1 MLPPARLGLAERIRR
16 ALALFPADLL
26 FVHRDADRGPTAT
39 RREEI
44 RRAVEATMA
53 NQMTVPV
60 VPVRMTEAWLLIDEA
75 AIRSAAGNP
84 HGTAVLDL
92 PKLGA
97 IEGIADPKDL
107 LYTALREACELKGRR
122 LARFSAQDAV
132 GLVADRISDFKPLQY
147 LPAFRE
153 FQTDLGQALDSLSST
168 LEA

>member
-1 MLPPARLGLAERIRR
+1 MLPPARLGLAERISR

-44 RRAVEATMA
+44 RRAVAATMA

-84 HGTAVLDL
+84 RGKWYWICRGWARSRTGPT
-92 PKLGA
+92 PKMCCTPRCA
-97 IEGIADPKDL
+97 KHAN
-107 LYTALREACELKGRR
+107 
-122 LARFSAQDAV
+122 
-132 GLVADRISDFKPLQY
+132 
-147 LPAFRE
+147 
-153 FQTDLGQALDSLSST
+153 
-168 LEA
+168 